1 MTIAVQLLAMPV
13 FQAPSTI
20 QTTLAVRPGNLAS
33 QRLSSTT
40 TKRSQGLFMC
50 FCDNPVR
57 VLVRL
62 LEFNL
67 RWNQQRADGE
77 LRFKQLAPRGNH
89 LAASPRAVNFFNAI
103 CRLLRYEERLLAGIS
118 DPLVWI
124 DPSVFAES
132 GSVGTGLDSGS

>member
-1 MTIAVQLLAMPV
+1 
-13 FQAPSTI
+13 
-20 QTTLAVRPGNLAS
+20 
-33 QRLSSTT
+33 
-40 TKRSQGLFMC
+40 LFMC

-67 RWNQQRADGE
+67 RWNQQRGGW
-77 LRFKQLAPRGNH
+77 RTTVQQLAPRGDH
-89 LAASPRAVNFFNAI
+89 LAAPPRAVIFFNTI

-124 DPSVFAES
+124 DSSVFPQSISVKTGLNS
-132 GSVGTGLDSGS
+132 GSWRSMNALVAVCLHKIMIK